1 MRSLGIGTQR
11 HVLLLVNGIN
21 VKVYQGG
28 RVVGLLHFWD
38 RRCQLGMVEPFEG
51 GNVCESGDF

>member
-11 HVLLLVNGIN
+11 HVLLLVNRIN

-28 RVVGLLHFWD
+28 RVVEATSLL
-38 RRCQLGMVEPFEG
+38 GPEMPV
-51 GNVCESGDF
+51 GDG

>member
-1 MRSLGIGTQR
+1 MYRGGIDTCYEEGMCSLGIGTQR

-28 RVVGLLHFWD
+28 RVVEATSLL
-38 RRCQLGMVEPFEG
+38 GPEMPV
-51 GNVCESGDF
+51 GDG